1 MLKNIYS
8 NLGTEVVIALRNRS
22 RSLNERDPYVNVD
35 LDENV
40 AQICQTDMQH
50 KVLTISWLNM
60 ENLMQSTLAR
70 INRMSKVG
78 VTPCDRHNSLP
89 HEVKMKR
96 QIFIKMSMDLSLMFY
111 LFGADVKSTF
121 DESERTFV
129 L

>member
-1 MLKNIYS
+1 M
-8 NLGTEVVIALRNRS
+8 VIALRNRS
-22 RSLNERDPYVNVD
+22 RFLNERDPCINID

-78 VTPCDRHNSLP
+78 VTPCDRHSLLL
-89 HEVKMKR
+89 HEVKIKR
-96 QIFIKMSMDLSLMFY
+96 KFFYQHEDGLVLNVLFIWSRCKI
-111 LFGADVKSTF
+111 
-121 DESERTFV
+121 
-129 L
+129 